1 MEIAITIAAIAYVA
15 LTTFVHRRTARTLAA
30 LRHNCFITN
39 EKGHRVRYIRAS
51 AECRA
56 IAETSCN

>member
-1 MEIAITIAAIAYVA
+1 MEIAITLAALAYAAWATVD
-15 LTTFVHRRTARTLAA
+15 VRRTARTLAA

-51 AECRA
+51 TECRA

>member
-1 MEIAITIAAIAYVA
+1 MEIAITLAALAVA
-15 LTTFVHRRTARTLAA
+15 AWACLTRHRTARTLAA
-30 LRHNCFITN
+30 LRHNCFVTN